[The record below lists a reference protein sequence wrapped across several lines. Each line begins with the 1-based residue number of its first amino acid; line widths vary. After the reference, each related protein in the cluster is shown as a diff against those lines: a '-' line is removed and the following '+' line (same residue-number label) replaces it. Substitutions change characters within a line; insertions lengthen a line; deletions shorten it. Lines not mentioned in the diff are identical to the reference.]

1 MIDIRLVLRG
11 MESEE
16 LAGKFAIFNNVTVL
30 RERTKQGVTN
40 HKHGIL
46 HIPRGKLL
54 STDFQV
60 NLFMNIV
67 SMKKKIQQDLV
78 HNQIWHSPRGLPPH
92 ISVIKDEWSR
102 IEWWEL

>member
-1 MIDIRLVLRG
+1 MIDIRFVLRG

-16 LAGKFAIFNNVTVL
+16 LAGKFSLLNNVTVL

-67 SMKKKIQQDLV
+67 SIKKTYNRISFTIKFGIVQEAFL
-78 HNQIWHSPRGLPPH
+78 H
-92 ISVIKDEWSR
+92 IF
-102 IEWWEL
+102 L

>member
-1 MIDIRLVLRG
+1 

-67 SMKKKIQQDLV
+67 SMKKKYNRISFTIKFGIVQEAFL
-78 HNQIWHSPRGLPPH
+78 H
-92 ISVIKDEWSR
+92 IF
-102 IEWWEL
+102 L